1 MTTYDISNLPPF
13 LNQLGWWDLQSLILC
28 LQAYN
33 DEPRLRNRINIDD
46 VGFNKF
52 SGNAYLVLDNGTVI
66 ASSFGQPCVFI
77 LHDSRGEEIE
87 FDSYD
92 ELLAHNADEAI

>member
-1 MTTYDISNLPPF
+1 MTNYDISNLPPF
-13 LNQLGWWDLQSLILC
+13 LNQLGWCDFQGLILC
-28 LQAYN
+28 LQTYN
-33 DEPRLRNRINIDD
+33 DEPRLRNRINIED
-46 VGFNKF
+46 VGFNKY

-92 ELLAHNADEAI
+92 DLLAHNADEAI

>member
-1 MTTYDISNLPPF
+1 MPNYDISNLPAF
-13 LNQLGWWDLQSLILC
+13 LNQLKCLDLQSLILC
-28 LQAYN
+28 LQTYN
-33 DEPRLRNRINIDD
+33 DEPRLRNRINIED
-46 VGFNKF
+46 VGFNKY

-92 ELLAHNADEAI
+92 ELLAHNEEEAI